1 MWPWAGC
8 SDVPSPRGRATTA
21 AVAIAGA
28 AVLTAAASGPVRGQ
42 EAVSQQEA
50 LRRAFPEPAAIE
62 RRTAYLD
69 SAGLA
74 RARRLAGSGVEVE
87 QTVVTHYV
95 GTRGDSALG
104 VAYFDA
110 HRVRTL
116 PEVLM
121 IVVTPDREV
130 ERVELLRFDEPP
142 DYRPP
147 EGWLDEF
154 RGRALSPGL
163 RRGRDIVNI
172 TGATLTS
179 RAVTRAVRRVLALHE
194 VIAPLE
200 GGGAAGSTGGGNGGS
215 GPDDR
220 PGRGGAP

>member
-1 MWPWAGC
+1 MSRWAGC
-8 SDVPSPRGRATTA
+8 SEPTALAIAA
-21 AVAIAGA
+21 AV
-28 AVLTAAASGPVRGQ
+28 TAAALAPAAAAGQ
-42 EAVSQQEA
+42 GVSQQDA
-50 LRRAFPEPAAIE
+50 LRRAFPEPSDVE

-104 VAYFDA
+104 VAYFDV

-130 ERVELLRFDEPP
+130 GRVEVLRFDEPP

-147 EGWLDEF
+147 EGWLEEF
-154 RGRALSPGL
+154 RGRRLSPEL
-163 RRGRDIVNI
+163 ARGRDIVNV

-179 RAVTRAVRRVLALHE
+179 RAVTRAVRRVLALHR
-194 VIAPLE
+194 VVAPLDGGP
-200 GGGAAGSTGGGNGGS
+200 GGGA
-215 GPDDR
+215 R
-220 PGRGGAP
+220 

>member
-1 MWPWAGC
+1 MWPWAGS
-8 SDVPSPRGRATTA
+8 SDRSALLLPA
-21 AVAIAGA
+21 AAAGLA
-28 AVLTAAASGPVRGQ
+28 AVLIAAAASPAAGQ
-42 EAVSQQEA
+42 EERAVTQ
-50 LRRAFPEPAAIE
+50 RRALERVFPDPAEVE

-74 RARRLAGSGVEVE
+74 RARELAGPSVEVE

-95 GTRGDSALG
+95 GVRGDSALG

-121 IVVTPDREV
+121 IVLTPEGAVD
-130 ERVELLRFDEPP
+130 RVEVLKFSEPP
-142 DYRPP
+142 EYRPP
-147 EGWLDEF
+147 EGWLEAF
-154 RGRALSPGL
+154 EGRSLSPELARGRG
-163 RRGRDIVNI
+163 IVNM

-194 VIAPLE
+194 VIDPL
-200 GGGAAGSTGGGNGGS
+200 
-215 GPDDR
+215 DR
-220 PGRGGAP
+220 P